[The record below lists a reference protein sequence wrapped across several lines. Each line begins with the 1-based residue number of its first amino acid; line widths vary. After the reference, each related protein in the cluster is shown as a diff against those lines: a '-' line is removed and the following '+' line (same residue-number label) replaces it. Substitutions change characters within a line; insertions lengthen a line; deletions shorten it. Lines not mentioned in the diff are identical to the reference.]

1 MRASIVILC
10 ILVALLAIVFNR
22 IYQRLFNVFVP
33 DDFPKNSTWQF
44 RIVGFSFGLTKDLAY
59 LGSLV
64 GLGDSYYSNM
74 ASLFAFASG
83 IFKNNSY
90 SDVLEINDTEIFGVS
105 VRIYKPVIKTYKSVG
120 NIDDKEHLLPGVIYF
135 HGGGW
140 TVGTLD
146 GYDDFC
152 CRLAVSA
159 QVIVVSADYRQA
171 PYYIYPTQFNDC
183 YNVAVG
189 LLNTGTNHGVD
200 VKRVVLV
207 GDSAGGNLAAAV
219 SHYLAMISEKHCRRN
234 FLRAQILIYAPFQFL
249 DFNLPSYKM
258 NAVNE
263 ILSQEDH
270 VNFVSLYLNGSTDLT
285 EILLSGN
292 HSQHLQGSQFMSY
305 LHKSSDGVM
314 HEEPSTKLTSLAL
327 EALTHFKASP
337 LMAEDFRGV
346 PPTFIITADFD
357 VLRDE
362 GFFYAERLQSAKI
375 KVKHKNYK
383 SFHGFVTLATEG
395 GPAMTDEGDEA
406 FANIVEYIKD
416 MTSS

>member
-1 MRASIVILC
+1 M
-10 ILVALLAIVFNR
+10 F
-22 IYQRLFNVFVP
+22 
-33 DDFPKNSTWQF
+33 
-44 RIVGFSFGLTKDLAY
+44 
-59 LGSLV
+59 
-64 GLGDSYYSNM
+64 
-74 ASLFAFASG
+74 
-83 IFKNNSY
+83 
-90 SDVLEINDTEIFGVS
+90 
-105 VRIYKPVIKTYKSVG
+105 
-120 NIDDKEHLLPGVIYF
+120 
-135 HGGGW
+135 
-140 TVGTLD
+140 
-146 GYDDFC
+146 
-152 CRLAVSA
+152 
-159 QVIVVSADYRQA
+159 YRQA

-200 VKRVVLV
+200 VKRVILV

-219 SHYLAMISEKHCRRN
+219 SHYLAVISEKHCRRN

-258 NAVNE
+258 NAANE

-292 HSQHLQGSQFMSY
+292 HSQHLQGSQFMFMSY
-305 LHKSSDGVM
+305 LHKSSDASVM
-314 HEEPSTKLTSLAL
+314 HDEPPTKLTSLAL

-375 KVKHKNYK
+375 KVTHKNYK

-406 FANIVEYIKD
+406 FADIVQYIKD